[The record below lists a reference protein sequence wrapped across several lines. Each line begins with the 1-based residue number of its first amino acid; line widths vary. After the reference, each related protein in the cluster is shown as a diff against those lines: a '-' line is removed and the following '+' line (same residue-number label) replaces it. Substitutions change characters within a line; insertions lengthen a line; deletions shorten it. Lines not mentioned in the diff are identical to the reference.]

1 MCKMPCDN
9 VVYITVDVDDEHKVY
24 TVTREWTSCSG
35 KEHVEASYI
44 CESVRKALRL
54 ADYIGEVY
62 SEDYEVKFC
71 INC

>member
-1 MCKMPCDN
+1 MPCDN

-24 TVTREWTSCSG
+24 TVTREWTSRDG

-44 CESVRKALRL
+44 CESLTKALCFAEYT
-54 ADYIGEVY
+54 ADIYGEV
-62 SEDYEVKFC
+62 YEVKFC